1 LKENNNGL
9 NSRESRLSRSV
20 DQNESKFKLKRQE
33 EKNIKGTAVNKIS
46 EAEFKD
52 SIQLGNNNPSQP
64 VEKVII

>member
-1 LKENNNGL
+1 MNQN
-9 NSRESRLSRSV
+9 LSLR
-20 DQNESKFKLKRQE
+20 DKKK
-33 EKNIKGTAVNKIS
+33 KNIKGTDVNKIS